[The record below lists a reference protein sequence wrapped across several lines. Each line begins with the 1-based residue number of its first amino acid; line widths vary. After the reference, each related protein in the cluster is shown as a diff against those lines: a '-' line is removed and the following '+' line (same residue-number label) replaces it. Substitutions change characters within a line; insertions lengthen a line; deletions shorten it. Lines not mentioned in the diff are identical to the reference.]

1 MAAVPVRVR
10 GIGAYVPKRVLTN
23 HDLEQMVDTTDE
35 WIVTRTG
42 IKERH
47 MAADG
52 EAASDLAY
60 AAACQVLERTGVRPE
75 EIDFIVVATVTGD
88 MQFPSVACLVQ
99 NRLGAK
105 AAAAVD
111 VAAGC
116 TGFLYAF
123 HLARGLI
130 ASGVQKRALVVGA
143 ECLSRMLDW
152 SDRAT
157 CVLFGDGAG
166 AVILEAA
173 EDGVEGVLSSHLG
186 SDGGLWDLLYFP
198 GGGSRNPTTHETVD
212 QGLHFF
218 KMNGQATF
226 KQACGVMERAC
237 QQALE
242 EAGVTLD
249 QIDLVVPHQANLRI
263 LNQLAERMGIPEG
276 KMAVTIDRYGNTSA
290 ASVPMALNDYY
301 QEGHLKSGDLVLIV
315 SFGAGLTWGAAVFR
329 WS

>member
-1 MAAVPVRVR
+1 MAVPVRVL
-10 GIGAYVPKRVLTN
+10 GIGAYVPERILTN
-23 HDLEQMVDTTDE
+23 HDLEKMVDTTNE
-35 WIVTRTG
+35 WIVSRTG

-47 MAADG
+47 VAADG
-52 EAASDLAY
+52 EATSDLAY
-60 AAACQVLERTGVRPE
+60 RAACQVMERTGVSADQ
-75 EIDFIVVATVTGD
+75 IDFIVVATVTAD
-88 MQFPSVACLVQ
+88 MQFPSVACLLQ
-99 NRLGAK
+99 DRLGAHR
-105 AAAAVD
+105 AGAVD

-123 HLARGLI
+123 HLARSLV
-130 ASGVQKRALVVGA
+130 ASGVQKRVLVVAA

-152 SDRAT
+152 TDRST
-157 CVLFGDGAG
+157 CVLLGDGAG

-173 EDGVEGVLSSHLG
+173 ADGVEGVLSSHLG

-198 GGGSRNPTTHETVD
+198 GGGSRNPTSHQTVD

-237 QQALE
+237 QQALD
-242 EAGVTLD
+242 EAGVSLD

-263 LNQLAERMGIPEG
+263 LNQLSERMGIPPG

-301 QEGHLKSGDLVLIV
+301 QEGHLKPGDLVLIV